1 MPRTVGRVVLAGLLA
16 AIVGGCTAVGGGAYA
31 VSVGDKTTLTYGWE
45 DRFAI
50 EWTADVETP
59 QTRLVHGRVAAVS
72 GGGAD
77 RMRLLV
83 QASDGSGQA
92 LAQRLVW
99 LPTGV
104 PGGLGT
110 YFEVS
115 GMPLAA
121 QYRVTVWDYTR
132 IESVGDFR

>member
-1 MPRTVGRVVLAGLLA
+1 MFRSVGRAVVAGLLA
-16 AIVGGCTAVGGGAYA
+16 ATVGGCSAGGGYA

-45 DRFAI
+45 GRFAI
-50 EWTADVETP
+50 EWTADPETP
-59 QTRLVHGRVAAVS
+59 QTRLVHGRVTAVS
-72 GGGAD
+72 AGGAD

-83 QASDGSGQA
+83 TASDGSGNIV
-92 LAQRLVW
+92 AQRILW

-104 PGGLGT
+104 PGGTIGT
-110 YFEVS
+110 YFEAP

>member
-1 MPRTVGRVVLAGLLA
+1 MPRTAGRVVLAGLLA
-16 AIVGGCTAVGGGAYA
+16 AIVGGCSAAGGGSYA

-45 DRFAI
+45 DRFTI